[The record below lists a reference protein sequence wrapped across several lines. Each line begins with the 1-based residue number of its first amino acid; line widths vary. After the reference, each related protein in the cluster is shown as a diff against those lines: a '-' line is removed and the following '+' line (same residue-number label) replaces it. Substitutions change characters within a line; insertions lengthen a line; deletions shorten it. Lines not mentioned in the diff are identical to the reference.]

1 MTSTGTFI
9 RRAVRKKAS
18 FHWAAVKRSASPERR
33 AATKTPVPAAESQLI
48 TKRAPSGFA
57 PALAT
62 GGMRC
67 TWLFRAGMSHP
78 GRESVPVNGEPRS
91 VVLTFTS
98 EKTLFSVVFHLG
110 IPQMPQQRIRIIQGS
125 QAYAVWPA
133 VYLYFHTSAGA
144 APTVAAFVFAASR
157 SDFNRKRVFG
167 CQTKRRKRAVRMTEK
182 TPETTSVIRWVGAQP
197 EANHCI
203 TAKDPPETSAPGQT
217 SKASFQVPPSI
228 FTKVATSQKGTRI
241 DTNGSWWPAI
251 LESVSS
257 SRPLTA
263 ASVTI
268 GVPIGPHATGAVFA
282 RRFRTADWKGLNPR
296 PTMTAPAIATGVP
309 KPEVPSMIAPKENAM
324 RRTWSRRSNEMW
336 MIDSFTIS
344 NWPVTTV
351 IVYRNMAASTIQMI
365 PRKPE
370 KEPSAKAEMADGSGI
385 PNATHE
391 TRKAARTP

>member
-57 PALAT
+57 PASAT
-62 GGMRC
+62 
-67 TWLFRAGMSHP
+67 AGMPHP

-144 APTVAAFVFAASR
+144 APTVAAFAFAASR

-167 CQTKRRKRAVRMTEK
+167 CQTKRRKRAVQMTEK
-182 TPETTSVIRWVGAQP
+182 TPETTSVIRWVGA
-197 EANHCI
+197 
-203 TAKDPPETSAPGQT
+203 
-217 SKASFQVPPSI
+217 
-228 FTKVATSQKGTRI
+228 
-241 DTNGSWWPAI
+241 
-251 LESVSS
+251 
-257 SRPLTA
+257 
-263 ASVTI
+263 
-268 GVPIGPHATGAVFA
+268 
-282 RRFRTADWKGLNPR
+282 
-296 PTMTAPAIATGVP
+296 
-309 KPEVPSMIAPKENAM
+309 
-324 RRTWSRRSNEMW
+324 
-336 MIDSFTIS
+336 
-344 NWPVTTV
+344 
-351 IVYRNMAASTIQMI
+351 
-365 PRKPE
+365 
-370 KEPSAKAEMADGSGI
+370 
-385 PNATHE
+385 
-391 TRKAARTP
+391 